1 MSTCMDCIHWSPK
14 TTAPGMS
21 RLGFAA
27 CLVRPTPGHTMSA
40 HAPACAKFDPATE
53 ATAKT
58 RHAKW
63 DILKEAPRANA

>member
-14 TTAPGMS
+14 TTPSGMS

-27 CLVRPTPGHTMSA
+27 CLMRPIPGHAMSA
-40 HAPACAKFDPATE
+40 HAAACAKFDAATE
-53 ATAKT
+53 ATANN

-63 DILKEAPRANA
+63 DIKKVGNK